1 MVLIAVLCRYAAWST
16 SSCGVERNFFK
27 AKWAVESR
35 KAWLSDELY
44 NDEMKV
50 LCDAS
55 EADGP
60 GYAAAAR
67 KHWVEMGYG
76 PSKGPY
82 RLRLDKGL
90 KRKRT
95 AETKS
100 LAAWLNRR
108 RASVETMLSNI
119 GVPRETAKVVKKM
132 GPGGQHW
139 NKELDDEVAPL
150 SFATSRIGT
159 VGIGYP
165 LGGGEWA
172 LKCSFRS
179 SLSGCLR
186 NSSGYLSTSQED
198 VLLSGQRAG
207 WSNRLGQ
214 SRRRHRGCFGY
225 GVGAKRG
232 GTQKVFGRAETKEYY
247 AGSSHET
254 HFAGQGSFHRAR
266 R

>member
-1 MVLIAVLCRYAAWST
+1 M
-16 SSCGVERNFFK
+16 ERNFFK

-95 AETKS
+95 AEKKS

-119 GVPRETAKVVKKM
+119 GVARETAKVVKKM
-132 GPGGQHW
+132 RPGGQDW

-150 SFATSRIGT
+150 SFATSRIGAHSRYRLPIGWGR
-159 VGIGYP
+159 VG
-165 LGGGEWA
+165 
-172 LKCSFRS
+172 
-179 SLSGCLR
+179 
-186 NSSGYLSTSQED
+186 SQ
-198 VLLSGQRAG
+198 VLLSFIPFGVLAKFV
-207 WSNRLGQ
+207 RL
-214 SRRRHRGCFGY
+214 SFNKPRGCL
-225 GVGAKRG
+225 
-232 GTQKVFGRAETKEYY
+232 T
-247 AGSSHET
+247 
-254 HFAGQGSFHRAR
+254 
-266 R
+266 